1 MLCVVLFVSI
11 PSMFQEAGG
20 DRKVSMDKY
29 KLSFLM
35 IFFLILNIKYFYYR
49 TFEKLRKV

>member
-20 DRKVSMDKY
+20 DREVSMDKY

-35 IFFLILNIKYFYYR
+35 IFFSDFKYKIFLLQNI
-49 TFEKLRKV
+49 